1 MDLGPVDFPTL
12 GHQCATWIE
21 TFLRHGPGDISG
33 EAIELD
39 DEFYAFICHC
49 YRVFPQDVIPTG
61 DEPVVEDE
69 DEDEDDRLMTAA
81 RAAGRRTYRRAILS
95 RPKGRA
101 KSELAGMLVCVEALG
116 PARFDHWAVAG
127 ETSWWGY
134 EYDEGEPVG
143 VPVQDP
149 FIRCLATEASQSANT
164 YENVRVMLSGQE
176 VDDAYPGID
185 VGLTRI
191 FLPNDG
197 GEIRPSTASGAS
209 KDGGKETFAV
219 SDETHLY
226 ELKELRDMHK
236 VVRRNLRKRKEAEP
250 WMLETTTA
258 YRPGMDS
265 IAERAATLSQELAS
279 LEAHIDRGLLY
290 DHREAP
296 AVENVRNPKETIP
309 ALRKVYGPAAA
320 WMDLASIAQEMADP
334 TEEEEDQRRYW
345 LNQVTRGA
353 NAWLSSGDLSRMF
366 DEEVG
371 LVPGE
376 PLCLGFDG
384 SRYHDATALIACTH
398 DWRWVPL
405 GIWENDGSP
414 DWEVPEDEV
423 DAAVEFAHSEFR
435 VLRALADPPYW
446 ETEIA
451 RWAGKWPRAW
461 KRFPTQAQG
470 RMSGAVAATTSS
482 IRAGRVKAQAGGVF
496 SDAFRDQLA
505 NAQKQ
510 HMIGPSAV
518 SAQKAG
524 NATPFVLTKDQKGS
538 PRKIDA
544 APAAVLAHEAARD
557 AHTEGLW
564 RKAMRPKKKRRMV
577 ALSD

>member
-1 MDLGPVDFPTL
+1 VNWLGPVVFPTL
-12 GHQCATWIE
+12 GHQICAWIE

-33 EAIELD
+33 QPIELD
-39 DEFYAFICHC
+39 DEFADFICWC
-49 YRVFPQDVIPTG
+49 YRLHQH
-61 DEPVVEDE
+61 EDPDHEE
-69 DEDEDDRLMTAA
+69 D
-81 RAAGRRTYRRAILS
+81 GRRAFRRVIFS

-116 PARFDHWAVAG
+116 PARFSHWATAG
-127 ETSWWGY
+127 EVSDWGY

-143 VPVQDP
+143 IPVQDP

-164 YENVRVMLSGQE
+164 YENVRVMLDGPEISE
-176 VDDAYPGID
+176 AYPGID
-185 VGLTRI
+185 VGRSRI
-191 FLPNDG
+191 FLPDG
-197 GEIRPSTASGAS
+197 GEIRPSTASGSS

-226 ELKELRDMHK
+226 ELKELREMHK
-236 VVRRNLRKRKEAEP
+236 TVRRNLRKRKGAEP

-265 IAERAATLSQELAS
+265 IAERAATLSQELGS
-279 LEAHIDRGLLY
+279 LEAHIERGLLY

-296 AVENVRNPKETIP
+296 PVDDVRDPEQTIP

-320 WMDLASIAQEMADP
+320 WMDLEQIASEMADP

-353 NAWLSSGDLSRMF
+353 NAWLTAGDLLDLFS
-366 DEEVG
+366 DPDVA
-371 LVPGE
+371 LIPGE
-376 PLCLGFDG
+376 PITLGFDG

-398 DWRWVPL
+398 DFRIVPL

-423 DAAVEFAHSEFR
+423 QVAVAFAHTEFR
-435 VLRALADPPYW
+435 VIKAYGDPPYW

-451 RWAGKWPRAW
+451 AWCGKWKAW
-461 KRFPTQAQG
+461 KRWPTQG
-470 RMSGAVAATTSS
+470 VSRMAAAVAATTST
-482 IRAGRVKAQAGGVF
+482 IRTGRMKAQNGGIF
-496 SDAFRDQLA
+496 SDALRDHLA
-505 NAQKQ
+505 NTQKQ
-510 HMIGPSAV
+510 HMIGPAAV

-538 PRKIDA
+538 PRKIDSS
-544 APAAVLAHEAARD
+544 PAVVLAHEAARD

-564 RKAMRPKKKRRMV
+564 AKALRPRKKRRLT
-577 ALSD
+577 ALSE